1 MVKILHE
8 RNIMKIS
15 DLNNSITPSG
25 TMAISNK
32 ARLLKQQGKPVIGFG
47 AGEPDF
53 PTPSYVIKDVQTAA
67 EDPINHKYSP
77 VAGLDILKDEIVR
90 TSKLYSGFNVQNEN
104 VLVSNGGKHAI
115 LTTFMSILNPGDEVL
130 IPSPYWTTY
139 PEAVK
144 ISGGNPVIVDTSFED
159 EFKINTEQLD
169 GLKTD
174 KTKILVW
181 VSPSNPTGVVY
192 SKDEAEA
199 IYEWAFQNDVW
210 ILSDELYEHLVYEGK
225 TSPSPAQYDAQ
236 LRNTI
241 VINGVAKA
249 YSMTGWRV
257 GWIIANTEV
266 INMAKKIQSHAT
278 SNVSNLSQIAAYS
291 ALKNGLTETEIMKE
305 SFNRRRLF
313 AFQEFSN
320 IPNVKT
326 IKPNGAFYLFPDISY
341 YCDGKIINN
350 VNNSIDFC
358 NWLLDEYYIA
368 FVPGEVFGKNGFLR
382 CSYALSD
389 DNLQEGLGR
398 LTKAI
403 KDLQ

>member
-1 MVKILHE
+1 MEIAKLS
-8 RNIMKIS
+8 K
-15 DLNNSITPSG
+15 LITPSG

-32 ARLLKQQGKPVIGFG
+32 ARVLREQGKPVIGFG

-53 PTPSYVIKDVQTAA
+53 PTPEYVIKDVQVAA
-67 EDPINHKYSP
+67 EDTSNHKYSP
-77 VAGLDILKDEIVR
+77 VAGLTILKEEIVR
-90 TSKLYSGFNVQNEN
+90 TSELYSGINVNQEN

-144 ISGGNPVIVDTSFED
+144 ISGGNPVIVDTEFGD
-159 EFKINTEQLD
+159 DFKINTDQLD
-169 GLKTD
+169 ALKTSR
-174 KTKILVW
+174 TKVLVW

-192 SKDEAEA
+192 TKEEAEK
-199 IYEWAFQNDVW
+199 IYTWAFENNVW

-225 TSPSPAQYDAQ
+225 TSPSPAQYDTG
-236 LRNTI
+236 LKNTL

-266 INMAKKIQSHAT
+266 IDMAKKIQSHAT
-278 SNVSNLSQIAAYS
+278 SNVSNISQIAAYS
-291 ALKNGLTETEIMKE
+291 ALKNGLDQTELMKE
-305 SFNRRRLF
+305 SFNRRRLH
-313 AFQEFSN
+313 AIEEFSN
-320 IPNVKT
+320 IENINL
-326 IKPNGAFYLFPDISY
+326 IKSTGAFYLFPDVSY
-341 YCDGKIINN
+341 YSSSGVISG
-350 VNNSIDFC
+350 VHNSIDFC
-358 NWLLDEYYIA
+358 NWLLDEYFIA

-389 DNLQEGLGR
+389 DDLHEGLSR
-398 LTKAI
+398 FSKAI
-403 KDLQ
+403 NDLK

>member
-1 MVKILHE
+1 MEIAKLS
-8 RNIMKIS
+8 K
-15 DLNNSITPSG
+15 LITPSG

-32 ARLLKQQGKPVIGFG
+32 ARVLREQGKPVIGFG

-53 PTPSYVIKDVQTAA
+53 PTPEYVIKDVQVAA
-67 EDPINHKYSP
+67 EDTSNHKYSP
-77 VAGLDILKDEIVR
+77 VAGLTILKEEIVK
-90 TSKLYSGFNVQNEN
+90 TSELYSGINVNQEN

-144 ISGGNPVIVDTSFED
+144 ISGGNPVIVDTEFGD
-159 EFKINTEQLD
+159 DFKINTDQLD
-169 GLKTD
+169 ALKTSR
-174 KTKILVW
+174 TKVLVW

-192 SKDEAEA
+192 TKEEAEK
-199 IYEWAFQNDVW
+199 IYTWAFENNVW

-225 TSPSPAQYDAQ
+225 TSPSPAQYDTG
-236 LRNTI
+236 LKNTI

-266 INMAKKIQSHAT
+266 IDMAKKIQSHAT
-278 SNVSNLSQIAAYS
+278 SNVSNISQIAAYS
-291 ALKNGLTETEIMKE
+291 ALKNGLDQTELMKE
-305 SFNRRRLF
+305 SFNRRRLH
-313 AFQEFSN
+313 AIEEFSN
-320 IPNVKT
+320 IENINL
-326 IKPNGAFYLFPDISY
+326 IKSTGAFYLFPDVSY
-341 YCDGKIINN
+341 YSSNGVISG
-350 VNNSIDFC
+350 VHNSIDFC
-358 NWLLDEYYIA
+358 NWLLDEYFIA

-389 DNLQEGLGR
+389 DDLHEGLSR
-398 LTKAI
+398 FSIAI
-403 KDLQ
+403 NDLK